1 MKGVFKMNNVKKISA
16 ALTGKDAQAIF
27 VTSDQNRYYATGFG
41 SSAGELIICAD
52 GSAALF
58 IDARY
63 FEEASRSISEV
74 EVICS
79 NDKPVYELMNDYF
92 KAHNVTKLAVEER
105 WLSYAA
111 YTSLQGKL
119 EPEFTAGQDI
129 LRDLRAVKSPEEMEY
144 LVAAQRIADKA
155 FENTLKLITP
165 DITERELA
173 AELTCQM
180 LKLGAQDKSFDPI
193 VVSGSLSS
201 VPHGKPRDVKLQR
214 GFLTMDFGALYK
226 GYCSDTTRT
235 VAIGAP
241 TKEMEKVYS
250 TVLDAQVTAI
260 SAAKAGLTGKELD
273 GVARKVIA
281 DAGYGEYFTHSLSHG
296 VGIDIHEYPNCSPK
310 SDNVLK
316 VGDVISMEP
325 GIYLPG
331 KFGVRIEDVIEIK
344 EDGCFDLTELP
355 KELLVFCD

>member
-1 MKGVFKMNNVKKISA
+1 MNNIKKISKA
-16 ALTGKDAQAIF
+16 VEASEAQALLI
-27 VTSDQNRYYATGFG
+27 TSDQNRYYATGFA
-41 SSAGELIICAD
+41 SSAGELIVCGD

-63 FEEASRSISEV
+63 FEEASRSIREA

-79 NDKPVYELMNDYF
+79 NDKPVYQLMNEYF
-92 KAHNVTKLAVEER
+92 KDHGVTKLAVEEGS
-105 WLSYAA
+105 LSYAA
-111 YTSLQGKL
+111 YTGLQGKL
-119 EPEFTAGQDI
+119 EPEFVPGQQL
-129 LRDLRAVKSPEEMEY
+129 LRDLRAVKSPEEMEI
-144 LVAAQRIADKA
+144 LIAAQRIADQA
-155 FENTLKLITP
+155 YTNVLKLITP

-180 LKLGAQDKSFDPI
+180 LRLGAQDKSFDPI

-214 GFLTMDFGALYK
+214 GFLTMDFGALYR

-235 VAIGAP
+235 VAIGEP
-241 TKEMEKVYS
+241 TEEMVKVYN
-250 TVLDAQVTAI
+250 TVLSAQKEAI
-260 SAAKAGLTGKELD
+260 AAARAGMTGRELD

-310 SDNVLK
+310 SEAVLK
-316 VGDVISMEP
+316 AGDVISMEP

-331 KFGVRIEDVIEIK
+331 RFGVRIEDVIQIR
-344 EDGCFDLTELP
+344 EDGCFDLTQLP
-355 KELLVFCD
+355 RELLVFCA

>member
-1 MKGVFKMNNVKKISA
+1 MNNVKKISA
-16 ALTGKDAQAIF
+16 AVAESGAGAIF
-27 VTSDQNRYYATGFG
+27 VTSDQNRYYATGFA
-41 SSAGELIICAD
+41 SSAGELIICGD
-52 GSAALF
+52 GHAALF

-74 EVICS
+74 EVIRS
-79 NDKPVYELMNDYF
+79 NDKPVYDLMNDYF
-92 KAHNVTKLAVEER
+92 KEHGVQKLAVEESS
-105 WLSYAA
+105 LSYAQYVA
-111 YTSLQGKL
+111 LQSKL
-119 EPEFTAGQDI
+119 EPEFVPGQSILRNLRAIKSREEMDI
-129 LRDLRAVKSPEEMEY
+129 LI
-144 LVAAQRIADKA
+144 AAQRIAEKA
-155 FENTLKLITP
+155 FNNTLKLITP
-165 DITERELA
+165 DVTEKELA

-241 TKEMEKVYS
+241 TKEMEKVYN
-250 TVLDAQVTAI
+250 TVLASQLEAI
-260 SAAKAGLTGKELD
+260 RAARAGMTGRELD

-281 DAGYGEYFTHSLSHG
+281 DAGYGEYFSHSLSHG

-310 SDNVLK
+310 SENVLQA
-316 VGDVISMEP
+316 GDVISMEP

-331 KFGVRIEDVIEIK
+331 QFGVRIEDVILVQ
-344 EDGCFDLTELP
+344 EDGCFDLTDLP
-355 KELLVFCD
+355 KDLLVFCE

>member
-1 MKGVFKMNNVKKISA
+1 MNNIRKISA
-16 ALTGKDAQAIF
+16 AVKAGEAQAIF
-27 VTSDQNRYYATGFG
+27 VTSDQNRYYATGFA
-41 SSAGELIICAD
+41 SSAGELIICGD

-63 FEEASRSISEV
+63 FEDASRSISDV

-92 KAHNVTKLAVEER
+92 RAHGVTDLAVEEGS
-105 WLSYAA
+105 LSYAR
-111 YTSLQGKL
+111 YTALQSKL
-119 EPEFTAGQDI
+119 SARFVPGQDI
-129 LRDLRAVKSPEEMEY
+129 LRDLRAVKSPEEMEI
-144 LVAAQRIADKA
+144 LVAAQRIADRA
-155 FENTLKLITP
+155 FTNTLKLITP
-165 DITERELA
+165 EITERELA

-214 GFLTMDFGALYK
+214 GFLTMDFGALYR

-235 VAIGAP
+235 VAIGEP
-241 TKEMEKVYS
+241 TEEMVRVYN
-250 TVLDAQVTAI
+250 TVLEAQVTAI
-260 SAAKAGLTGKELD
+260 KAAKAGMTGRELD

-296 VGIDIHEYPNCSPK
+296 VGIDIHEYPTCAPK
-310 SDNVLK
+310 SEAVLRS
-316 VGDVISMEP
+316 GDVISMEP

-355 KELLVFCD
+355 KELLVFCA

>member
-1 MKGVFKMNNVKKISA
+1 MNNLKKISA
-16 ALTGKDAQAIF
+16 AVKNSEADAIF
-27 VTSDQNRYYATGFG
+27 VTSEQNRYYATGFA
-41 SSAGELIICAD
+41 SSAGELIICGD
-52 GSAALF
+52 GTSALF

-63 FEEASRSISEV
+63 FEEASREISGA

-79 NDKPVYELMNDYF
+79 NDKPVYELMNAFF
-92 KAHNVTKLAVEER
+92 KEHGINKLAVEEGS
-105 WLSYAA
+105 LSYAA
-111 YTSLQGKL
+111 YTRIDSML
-119 EPEFTAGQDI
+119 EPQFVAGQAI
-129 LRDLRAVKSPEEMEY
+129 LRDLRAIKSSEEMEF
-144 LVAAQRIADKA
+144 LIGAQRIADRA
-155 FENTLKLITP
+155 FTNTLKLITP

-180 LKLGAQDKSFDPI
+180 LKAGAQDKSFDPI
-193 VVSGSLSS
+193 VVSGALSS

-235 VAIGAP
+235 VAIGEP
-241 TKEMEKVYS
+241 TEEMVKVYD
-250 TVLDAQVTAI
+250 TVLRAQLEAI
-260 SAAKAGLTGKELD
+260 GAAKAGLTGSQLD

-296 VGIDIHEYPNCSPK
+296 VGIDIHEYPNCSPR
-310 SDNVLK
+310 SENVLK

-331 KFGVRIEDVIEIK
+331 RFGVRIEDVIEIK

-355 KELLVFCD
+355 KELLVFCA

>member
-1 MKGVFKMNNVKKISA
+1 MNNLKKISA
-16 ALTGKDAQAIF
+16 AVKASDADAIF
-27 VTSDQNRYYATGFG
+27 VTSEQNRYYATGFA
-41 SSAGELIICAD
+41 SSAGELIICGD
-52 GSAALF
+52 GTSALF

-63 FEEASRSISEV
+63 FEEASREISGA

-79 NDKPVYELMNDYF
+79 HDKPVYELMNAFF
-92 KAHNVTKLAVEER
+92 KEHGINKLAVEEGS
-105 WLSYAA
+105 LSYAA
-111 YTSLQGKL
+111 YTRIDAKL
-119 EPEFTAGQDI
+119 EPEFVPGQAI
-129 LRDLRAVKSPEEMEY
+129 LRDLRAIKSDEEMEF
-144 LVAAQRIADKA
+144 LVGAQRIADRA
-155 FENTLKLITP
+155 FTNTLKLITP

-180 LKLGAQDKSFDPI
+180 LKAGAQDKSFDPI
-193 VVSGSLSS
+193 VVSGALSS

-235 VAIGAP
+235 VAIGEP
-241 TKEMEKVYS
+241 TAEMVKVYD
-250 TVLDAQVTAI
+250 TVLRAQLEAI
-260 SAAKAGLTGKELD
+260 GAAKAGLTGAQLD

-296 VGIDIHEYPNCSPK
+296 VGIDIHEYPNCSPR
-310 SDNVLK
+310 SECVLK
-316 VGDVISMEP
+316 AGDVISMEP

-331 KFGVRIEDVIEIK
+331 RFGVRIEDVIEIK

-355 KELLVFCD
+355 KELLVFCA